1 MFWIMTIKGLE
12 NNTDYVK
19 KDKTKLVKD
28 QLHYQDEGVHKV
40 PPFLGIISER
50 KYQYTMS
57 DCYL

>member
-28 QLHYQDEGVHKV
+28 QLHYQDEGSIKSHLV
-40 PPFLGIISER
+40 LA
-50 KYQYTMS
+50 
-57 DCYL
+57 